1 MRGREK
7 FDVVIVGA
15 SFAGLA
21 VASRLKGKVLLIDRK
36 DIGSLPTSAC
46 VTPLDLIKERGCER
60 SVLHVVDKVK
70 FSTPHGTISFKPITP
85 LATFDYRTFC
95 RCLFSSVEFRKENV
109 VAFDGGEIETNGGRY
124 SALIF
129 VDCTGWRARLASLL
143 DGSFLNRCRLGFG
156 LETEIEY
163 KTDAVHF
170 LWDPGIIRRGYAWI
184 SPRGEKAG
192 FGLGSYEGKTD
203 LLPGLRKLVAG
214 YGLEVGK
221 IRGGFMPCGLRSPIL
236 QKLFLVGDS
245 AGQILPL
252 TGEGIRQSIYFGERC
267 GEIIQRIIEGEVSLE
282 KGLKDYELLV
292 RGHRGVYRFFERLQ
306 GLWPRI
312 PTWSVQLVAHL
323 LVREPLCRLAQENY
337 LRWPLENTRVFS

>member
-7 FDVVIVGA
+7 FDVVIAGA

-46 VTPLDLIKERGCER
+46 VTSLSLIKEGSCER
-60 SVLHVVDKVK
+60 SVLQVVDKVK

-85 LATFDYRTFC
+85 LAAFDYRAFC
-95 RCLFSSVEFRKENV
+95 RCLSPSVEFRKENV
-109 VAFDGGEIETNGGRY
+109 VAFDGDELETNGARY
-124 SALIF
+124 SARIF

-143 DGSFLNRCRLGFG
+143 DGGFLDHCKLGFG
-156 LETEIEY
+156 LETEVDY
-163 KTDAVHF
+163 KADSAHF
-170 LWDPGIIRRGYAWI
+170 LWDPEIIRRGYAWI
-184 SPRGEKAG
+184 FPKGEKAG
-192 FGLGSYEGKTD
+192 FGLGSYGGKTD
-203 LLPGLRKLVAG
+203 LLPRLRKLVTG

-221 IRGGFMPCGLRSPIL
+221 IRGGFMPCGLRSPVL

-267 GEIIQRIIEGEVSLE
+267 GEIIQRIIDGEVHLE

-292 RGHRGVYRFFERLQ
+292 GRHRGVYRFFERLQ

-312 PTWSVQLVAHL
+312 PTWGVQLVAHL
-323 LVREPLCRLAQENY
+323 LAKEPLCRLAQENY
-337 LRWPLENTRVFS
+337 LRWPLENAQVFS